1 MKKIQNIKNIVS
13 VSLLFM
19 TMTSCEG
26 ILDEQP
32 YSQLSEDQF
41 WKTQTDV
48 AAGVAAIYDGMQKTY
63 DNKYYRWGEFRSDN
77 LSRNPSTSTA
87 EILELLTNSITPTNA
102 STLRWDE
109 FYLMISRANLAIEN
123 IPKIAG
129 YDRQLLGEAHAIR
142 AYAYFHAIRVWGD
155 VPLFTEALKGFDQQ
169 IQRPRT
175 KAAEIIEKVI
185 LPDLQKAETL
195 ITQNT
200 NQFRFSKAA
209 LWSLQGELYM
219 YLKDFAKAKT
229 ALTNIVRLNAFS
241 LVSTREAWQ
250 KLFLNDILLGG
261 KSMVGPELIFSIKY
275 DLTDTDRSGVQGIFF
290 SGIPDAYI
298 STRLENKWT
307 NRFPIDSVSWYRLY
321 PNFPPKTKD
330 AAGRTL
336 YGDWRYFE
344 SRESGVAVGAS
355 RVAKYRK
362 ANANI
367 ADDTDVHVYRYAN
380 TILLL
385 AEAENQLG
393 NKDAAITLLNQ
404 LRTARQLPT
413 VRAADFA
420 TKEQLED
427 FLLDERQF
435 ELLGEGVRWW
445 DLIRTGKA
453 VQVMNP
459 INGQT
464 DKKLL
469 FPIFERH
476 LIDNPFLTQTDGY

>member
-1 MKKIQNIKNIVS
+1 MRNIKTFKDVVLAVLTATVLS
-13 VSLLFM
+13 
-19 TMTSCEG
+19 SCES
-26 ILDEQP
+26 ILNEQP
-32 YSQLSEDQF
+32 YSQLSENQF
-41 WKTQTDV
+41 WKTPTDV

-77 LSRNPSTSTA
+77 FVRNPTTATA
-87 EILELLTNSITPTNA
+87 EMLELLTNTITPTNT

-109 FYLMISRANLAIEN
+109 FYLMIARANLAIEN

-142 AYAYFHAIRVWGD
+142 AFAYFHAVRVWGD
-155 VPLFTEALKGFDQQ
+155 VPLFTEALKGFDQE

-175 KAAEIIEKVI
+175 KASEIMEKVI
-185 LPDLQKAETL
+185 LPDIQKAESL
-195 ITQNT
+195 ISQNT

-209 LWSLQGELYM
+209 LWSLQGEVYM
-219 YLKDFAKAKT
+219 YLKDYAKAKV
-229 ALTNIVRLNAFS
+229 ALTNIVRLNTFS
-241 LVSTREAWQ
+241 LVNTRDTWQ
-250 KLFLNDILLGG
+250 RLFLNDILLGG
-261 KSMVGPELIFSIKY
+261 KIMTGPELIFSIRY

-298 STRLENKWT
+298 SPRLENKWIG
-307 NRFPIDSVSWYRLY
+307 RFPIDSISWYRLY
-321 PNFPPKTKD
+321 PNFAPRTKD

-336 YGDWRYFE
+336 FGDWRYFE
-344 SRESGVAVGAS
+344 SRESGVGIGLS

-393 NKDAAITLLNQ
+393 NKDAAIALLNQ

-413 VRAADFA
+413 VRAVDFT

-427 FLLDERQF
+427 YLLDERQF

-445 DLIRTGKA
+445 DLIRTNKA

-464 DKKLL
+464 ERKLL

-476 LIDNPFLTQTDGY
+476 LIDNPMLTQTEGY

>member
-1 MKKIQNIKNIVS
+1 MKKIRNIKNIITLTVAAFVLS
-13 VSLLFM
+13 
-19 TMTSCEG
+19 SCEG
-26 ILDEQP
+26 ILDQQP
-32 YSQLSEDQF
+32 FSQLSEDQF
-41 WKTQTDV
+41 WKTQTD
-48 AAGVAAIYDGMQKTY
+48 ATAGVAAIYDGMQKTY

-77 LSRNPSTSTA
+77 FVRNQSTSAA
-87 EILELLTNSITPTNA
+87 EILELLSNSITPSNA

-142 AYAYFHAIRVWGD
+142 AFAYFHAIRVWGD
-155 VPLFTEALKGFDQQ
+155 VPLFTEALRGFDQQ

-175 KAAEIIEKVI
+175 KASEIMQTVI
-185 LPDLQKAETL
+185 LPDIQKAEGL
-195 ITQNT
+195 IVQNT

-209 LWSLQGELYM
+209 LWSLQSEVYM
-219 YLKDFAKAKT
+219 YLKDYAKAKT

-241 LVSTREAWQ
+241 LVNTRDAWL

-261 KSMVGPELIFSIKY
+261 KSMTGPELIFSIKY
-275 DLTDTDRSGVQGIFF
+275 DLTDSDRSGVQGIFF

-298 STRLENKWT
+298 SPRLETKWT
-307 NRFPIDSVSWYRLY
+307 NRFPIDSISWFNLY
-321 PNFPPKTKD
+321 PNFPPRTKD
-330 AAGRTL
+330 AAGRTVF
-336 YGDWRYFE
+336 GDWRFLE
-344 SRESGVAVGAS
+344 SREAGSPTGGS

-367 ADDTDVHVYRYAN
+367 ADDTDVHVYRYSN

-393 NKDAAITLLNQ
+393 NKDAAIALLNQ

-413 VRAADFA
+413 VRAADFT

-427 FLLDERQF
+427 YLLDERQF

-453 VQVMNP
+453 VSVMNP

-464 DKKLL
+464 ANKLL

-476 LIDNPFLTQTDGY
+476 LIDNPLLTQTEGY